1 MSSRIKTVI
10 AASAIAAATLGA
22 AGVAVAGGS
31 SGRSSG
37 PDYTYGTPNP
47 FADARA
53 VVHVVETGQGKSHI
67 TLKVRGVEAAAG
79 KTFGAH
85 VHQAKCDAINP
96 LLAGP
101 HYEHVG
107 ATGLL
112 EEREV
117 WLDVTINK
125 RGNGITHTTRPWSV
139 DQSMPRSVIIHALPT
154 AENGTA
160 GARLA
165 CIDLDGN

>member
-1 MSSRIKTVI
+1 MLEDLLEESSDK
-10 AASAIAAATLGA
+10 
-22 AGVAVAGGS
+22 
-31 SGRSSG
+31 
-37 PDYTYGTPNP
+37 
-47 FADARA
+47 
-53 VVHVVETGQGKSHI
+53 VVVFSQWERMLRLAQFV
-67 TLKVRGVEAAAG
+67 VRG
-79 KTFGAH
+79 T
-85 VHQAKCDAINP
+85 
-96 LLAGP
+96 
-101 HYEHVG
+101 
-107 ATGLL
+107 L

-117 WLDVTINK
+117 WLEVTIKK